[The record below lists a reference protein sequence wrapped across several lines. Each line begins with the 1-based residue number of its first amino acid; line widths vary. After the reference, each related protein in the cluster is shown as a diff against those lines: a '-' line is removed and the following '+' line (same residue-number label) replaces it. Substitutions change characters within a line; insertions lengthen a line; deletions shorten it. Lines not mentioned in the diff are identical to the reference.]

1 MLGKLWNDNRGHIS
15 EYALILTLI
24 LMLGIGLISQTGTA
38 LRNLYGRV
46 STHQATSGTA
56 ADKKK

>member
-24 LMLGIGLISQTGTA
+24 LMLAIGVISQTGTV

-46 STHQATSGTA
+46 STHEATSGTA

>member
-15 EYALILTLI
+15 EYALIFSLI

-38 LRNLYGRV
+38 LRRLYGRV
-46 STHQATSGTA
+46 STHLGTSDA
-56 ADKKK
+56 VADKKK